1 LIPSLHERGESNET
15 LSLHNYSRRSI
26 RCTGV
31 SPAAEA
37 GGTQRRTA
45 ALAAAN
51 GVKFEKVEIE
61 FEDGHAVFEF
71 IGKGPNGKGYE
82 VDVFHDGTIQE
93 VEEEISMSDVPQVV
107 RDTLNRF
114 LPNIQPSQIEKS
126 TRSNFTIWYE
136 FDAKDGRGKEIDVD
150 ISGDGRRILIQ
161 DDDAG

>member
-1 LIPSLHERGESNET
+1 MRRLACITT
-15 LSLHNYSRRSI
+15 LAVAFAAPASAQQPKQVGLNDAPPH
-26 RCTGV
+26 V
-31 SPAAEA
+31 SA
-37 GGTQRRTA
+37 A

-71 IGKGPNGKGYE
+71 IGKGPSGKGYE

-114 LPNIQPSQIEKS
+114 LPNIQPSKIEKS

-136 FDAKDGRGKEIDVD
+136 FDAKDARGKEIDVD